1 MPTPEISLPDPA
13 PASLRAGNLAVKFA
27 LELVAIGAFAYW
39 GATVVGG
46 PGSVLL
52 AIAAPVAAIVLWGR
66 FAAPRSNRRLALR
79 LRIPFELTVFAL
91 ASLVLIRASS
101 VAAIAFAAI
110 VLGNALLLTLL
121 HQWEA

>member
-1 MPTPEISLPDPA
+1 MPAREISPADPA
-13 PASLRAGNLAVKFA
+13 LTGLRAGNLAVKFA

-39 GATVVGG
+39 GANVAGG
-46 PGSVLL
+46 LGAVLL
-52 AIAAPVAAIVLWGR
+52 AVAAPLVAVVLWGR

-79 LRIPFELTVFAL
+79 LRIPFELAVFAL
-91 ASLVLIRASS
+91 ASLALIRASS

-121 HQWEA
+121 DQWEA